1 MGILGAMPFILRFW
15 SDFTILLLYFSK
27 VNFTQYFTKWP
38 LFEPVLF
45 IVHWML
51 IFFEIWKSKNQTNLW
66 ITCFHVKA
74 GKKRQLL
81 MLHMDIWFSRSF
93 AWEWIKH
100 TLNRFHK
107 QSLFQTKF
115 TTDHWIQ
122 YDWHLSMGFYSL
134 VMIVIFLD
142 V

>member
-1 MGILGAMPFILRFW
+1 MDEFH
-15 SDFTILLLYFSK
+15 SK
-27 VNFTQYFTKWP
+27 VGFW
-38 LFEPVLF
+38 
-45 IVHWML
+45 L
-51 IFFEIWKSKNQTNLW
+51 ITLNIYNKKSSHFLDFGIIMAKEIPRNILKKSHIGCWFFFEIWKSKNQTNLW

-74 GKKRQLL
+74 GKKWQLL

>member
-1 MGILGAMPFILRFW
+1 
-15 SDFTILLLYFSK
+15 
-27 VNFTQYFTKWP
+27 
-38 LFEPVLF
+38 
-45 IVHWML
+45 ML

-74 GKKRQLL
+74 GKKWQLL
-81 MLHMDIWFSRSF
+81 MLHIDIWFSRSF

-100 TLNRFHK
+100 TLNRLHK

-122 YDWHLSMGFYSL
+122 YDWHLLMGFLFTCDDSYIFRCLNCLVKAHNVNFCKKIKVFRNVKLMLRSL
-134 VMIVIFLD
+134 MCSTLFQKGFFYNY
-142 V
+142 

>member
-1 MGILGAMPFILRFW
+1 MLMPNVLA
-15 SDFTILLLYFSK
+15 LLKKMTNKVIMIMDWTNSGFSLQ
-27 VNFTQYFTKWP
+27 FLW
-38 LFEPVLF
+38 
-45 IVHWML
+45 L
-51 IFFEIWKSKNQTNLW
+51 ISNHSKLW
-66 ITCFHVKA
+66 IWFKPWIKSV
-74 GKKRQLL
+74 RQSWNFCLTL
-81 MLHMDIWFSRSF
+81 RSWFGSGFKEKLANSVHMDIWFSRSF